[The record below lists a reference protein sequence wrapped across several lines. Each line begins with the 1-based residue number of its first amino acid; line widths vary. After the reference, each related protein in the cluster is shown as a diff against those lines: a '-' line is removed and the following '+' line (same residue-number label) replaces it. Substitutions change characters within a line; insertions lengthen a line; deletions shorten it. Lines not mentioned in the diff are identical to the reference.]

1 MSWNVEVTELNV
13 RLGSFVLGSAMV
25 VGALFGAAGGASA
38 DAPPNCSTA
47 DVAGVAAGVTAA
59 TSAYLFTHPDVNA
72 FITDLKGESRDEQR
86 AKLQAYL
93 ADNPQ
98 TAAEIRAIRQPMTD
112 LRARCGFAA
121 PDSDQLAS

>member
-1 MSWNVEVTELNV
+1 MRRALWMIGL
-13 RLGSFVLGSAMV
+13 VLVA
-25 VGALFGAAGGASA
+25 GAYSGAGVASA
-38 DAPPNCSTA
+38 DVPPNCSTA

-121 PDSDQLAS
+121 PESDPLTS